1 MKNSI
6 KAATAEVAQVKQ
18 LTKLVIIPEVETK
31 LSKAVGV
38 LEKANSSVYQLCR
51 EAAALAVT
59 QLDDAIDS
67 VEKRIDKVLTL
78 YADALK
84 GNRNVTQNFR
94 ELLRLKAAGTQPL
107 SFEMVKSINGE
118 KVVEEVHT
126 TAAEA
131 AEMPKHYVSKAAT
144 ELNSLLGTG
153 RKKKAPRVNTG
164 SASATIKAAGET
176 KAALTDLALADRCAE
191 AMKRPEFQEELVQS
205 MLDANLLPESVIKTL
220 QHMVTLAKKLQ

>member
-18 LTKLVIIPEVETK
+18 LAKLVIIPEVETK

-38 LEKANSSVYQLCR
+38 LEKANASVYQLCR
-51 EAAALAVT
+51 EAAALAVA
-59 QLDDAIDS
+59 QLDEAIDS

-107 SFEMVKSINGE
+107 SFEMVKTVKGE

-153 RKKKAPRVNTG
+153 RKKSPRVNTG
-164 SASATIKAAGET
+164 SASASVKAASET
-176 KAALTDLALADRCAE
+176 KVALTDLALADRCAD
-191 AMKRPEFQEELVQS
+191 ALKRPEFQEELVQS
-205 MLDANLLPESVIKTL
+205 MLDANLLPESVVKTL